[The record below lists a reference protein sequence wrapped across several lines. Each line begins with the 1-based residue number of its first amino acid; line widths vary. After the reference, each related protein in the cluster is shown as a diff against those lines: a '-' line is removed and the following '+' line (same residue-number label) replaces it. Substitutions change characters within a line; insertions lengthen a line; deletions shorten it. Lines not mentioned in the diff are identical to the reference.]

1 MGNFWFWL
9 IFWVLIAIILT
20 GVILFIVGYAA
31 PHKDKPDN
39 TVNYDSF
46 KWIGVGLLIFGGLG
60 MLVWLYIKFRGYK
73 SKTTESS
80 VLQEPLI
87 EPTIMNPSI
96 PFPTRPDTIFNPKGF
111 NIRERASDLDRE
123 FNNSV
128 SQCRKV
134 YINLSNLAKQG
145 NSNARISLGELYEQ
159 QRNLTSMGYDDD
171 NMSSILCQ
179 IINKNPNLRQ
189 YVY

>member
-60 MLVWLYIKFRGYK
+60 MLVWLYVKFRGNK
-73 SKTTESS
+73 SKTIESS

-87 EPTIMNPSI
+87 EKPLIQQPYSFGDCNNGI
-96 PFPTRPDTIFNPKGF
+96 KNLK
-111 NIRERASDLDRE
+111 ERAQMFGNTSPE
-123 FNNSV
+123 
-128 SQCRKV
+128 
-134 YINLSNLAKQG
+134 SNLYNDLLRYRQNYILENPNA
-145 NSNARISLGELYEQ
+145 SNAKVNGSLCSKYRSQLGF
-159 QRNLTSMGYDDD
+159 
-171 NMSSILCQ
+171 
-179 IINKNPNLRQ
+179 
-189 YVY
+189 